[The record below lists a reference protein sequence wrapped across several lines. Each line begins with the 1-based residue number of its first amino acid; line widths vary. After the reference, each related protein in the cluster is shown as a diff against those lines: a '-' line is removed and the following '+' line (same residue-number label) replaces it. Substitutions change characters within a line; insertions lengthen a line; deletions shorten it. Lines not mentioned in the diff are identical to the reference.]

1 MAEGISL
8 WDGSAVEA
16 VPELVAALPERVE
29 LAIVG
34 GGFTGLSTA
43 LHAAEAGVEALVLE
57 AQALGAG
64 GSGRN
69 VGLVNAGIWLPP
81 REVRAKLGAHADG
94 FLQRFGDGPRLV
106 FDLVERH
113 QIRCEAVRSGTLHAA
128 HAPAGMEDLRARA
141 EDWQAMGAPV
151 RLLSRGEAAE
161 KIGSQAFHGA
171 LLDSRCGTINPMG
184 YTRGLARAAHGAG
197 ARIASG
203 VTVTGLRR
211 EAGMWRVATTR
222 GVIRAG
228 TVVLGT
234 NAYTD
239 PLWPGLDASYTPI
252 HYFQFATAPLGPEAS
267 HILPERQGVWDT
279 GRIMISVRRDVAGRL
294 ILGSMGRVIGDVGRG
309 LSRRWAARTVQR
321 LFPELGAPRFED
333 AWHGRIA
340 MTSDHIPRIHQP
352 AKRLYAP
359 TAYNGRGITTG
370 TIFGQAIAAL
380 LTGAP
385 PDTLPLPVTRLARE
399 PAAAL
404 KARVFDLGFTAN
416 QIWRSL

>member
-1 MAEGISL
+1 MAERISL

-16 VPELVAALPERVE
+16 VPEPLAAVPERVE
-29 LAIVG
+29 LAVVG

-43 LHAAEAGVEALVLE
+43 LHAAEAGIDALVLE
-57 AQALGAG
+57 AKTLGAG

-81 REVRAKLGAHADG
+81 RQVRAKLGAHADG
-94 FLQRFGDGPRLV
+94 FLRRFGDGPRLV
-106 FDLVERH
+106 FDLIERH

-128 HAPAGMEDLRARA
+128 HAPAGMEDLRRRA
-141 EDWQAMGAPV
+141 GDWQALGAPV
-151 RLLSRGEAAE
+151 RLLSRDEAAE
-161 KIGSQAFHGA
+161 KIGSRAFHGA

-184 YTRGLARAAHGAG
+184 YTRGLARAALAVG
-197 ARIASG
+197 ARIAGG

-211 EAGMWRVATTR
+211 ESGMWRVATTR
-222 GVIRAG
+222 GVIRASA
-228 TVVLGT
+228 VVLGT
-234 NAYTD
+234 NAYSD
-239 PLWPGLDASYTPI
+239 QLWPGLSASYTPI

-279 GRIMISVRRDVAGRL
+279 GQIMISLRRDGAGRL
-294 ILGSMGRVIGDVGRG
+294 ILGSMGRVLGDATRG
-309 LSRRWAARTVQR
+309 ISRRWAARMSQR
-321 LFPELGAPRFED
+321 LFPELGALSFED

-340 MTSDHIPRIHQP
+340 MTADHIPRIHQP
-352 AKRLYAP
+352 AERLYVP

-385 PDTLPLPVTRLARE
+385 PDSLPLPVTRLARE
-399 PAAAL
+399 PSAAL
-404 KARVFDLGFTAN
+404 KARIFDLGFTAN